1 MSDGSSPDRSW
12 PRGRARKSALAAL
25 GCVLIACSG
34 EPPPARD
41 LPEFEE
47 RLERLRLELRVP
59 GFSAGIVKDQRLVW
73 ARGFGLADVES
84 GVPAAAGTSY
94 HIASVTKTFAST
106 VLLQLVEEGKVNLDD
121 PVSQYGVI
129 VPSTGIVRVKHLLT
143 HTSEGVPGETFR
155 YNGDRFGLL
164 DSVISG
170 ASGRTFGAL
179 VVERVIVPLALEHTA
194 PNPSDTVDFALA
206 GHDRES
212 FERNLAKG
220 YAVDGEGRP
229 KATAYP
235 TYFGTAAGLISSVP
249 DLAAWSNALDGT
261 ALLREETK
269 AIAWSPAVSTKGD
282 PLPYGLGW
290 FVQRIGDAKLVWHYG
305 YWVAN
310 SSLLI
315 KAPEQRLAFI
325 ILANSDGLSA
335 SYPLGAGDLMSSPF
349 GREFVRA
356 FVLGKAPLPEAAREA
371 RERGQDEDRPDD
383 EEGMLEE
390 AGIDAERRPI
400 Q

>member
-1 MSDGSSPDRSW
+1 MSDGSSSDRSR
-12 PRGRARKSALAAL
+12 PRGRVRSAAFAAL
-25 GCVLIACSG
+25 GCVLTACSG
-34 EPPPARD
+34 EGPPARD
-41 LPEFEE
+41 LPEFEG
-47 RLERLRLELRVP
+47 RLERLRLELRIP

-73 ARGFGLADVES
+73 ARGFGLSDVES

-94 HIASVTKTFAST
+94 HLASVTKTFAST

-121 PVSQYGVI
+121 PVSQYGVV

-164 DSVISG
+164 DSVISV
-170 ASGRTFGAL
+170 AAGRTFGAL
-179 VVERVIVPLALEHTA
+179 VAERIIVPLALEHTA
-194 PNPSDTVDFALA
+194 PNPSDSIDFALA

-220 YAVDGEGRP
+220 YALDGEGRP
-229 KATAYP
+229 KPTAYP

-261 ALLREETK
+261 SLLHEATK
-269 AIAWSPAVSTKGD
+269 ALAWSPAVSTTGSL
-282 PLPYGLGW
+282 LPYGLGW

-305 YWVAN
+305 YWIAN
-310 SSLLI
+310 SSLFI

-335 SYPLGAGDLMSSPF
+335 SYPLGAGDLMSSAF
-349 GREFVRA
+349 GREFVQA
-356 FVLGKAPLPEAAREA
+356 FVLGKAPLDAAPA
-371 RERGQDEDRPDD
+371 LSQ
-383 EEGMLEE
+383 
-390 AGIDAERRPI
+390 
-400 Q
+400 